1 MDERP
6 DLMREICV
14 SRPSEKGD
22 DTVLGRGWKRWR
34 GICVVNGQGSLIR
47 GGVTSVSLYVYYCF
61 FLRGVRILLLPTL
74 APLTEPGKQHV
85 LMEKMQSQASDTES
99 NLRLRGVPIFCL
111 QSASDR

>member
-1 MDERP
+1 VEGAAEQGEPDMDERP

-22 DTVLGRGWKRWR
+22 DTVLGRGWKQWR

-61 FLRGVRILLLPTL
+61 FFAGSTYIIVADARSI
-74 APLTEPGKQHV
+74 
-85 LMEKMQSQASDTES
+85 
-99 NLRLRGVPIFCL
+99 N
-111 QSASDR
+111 